1 LAFNGANSVPVPLLS
16 KIVSLGF
23 RLGYF

>member
-1 LAFNGANSVPVPLLS
+1 LAFNGANSVPVPLLF
-16 KIVSLGF
+16 KIVSLGV